1 MKKVQ
6 QGFTLIELMIV
17 VAIIGILASVAL
29 PAYQDYMTRSKWA
42 AALATTAGVKLAIGE
57 CLNDNSMD
65 LDVCDTVGTAGELA
79 PYGITAT
86 PTVDGATSTAV
97 ITNTAAIQIHGVAAL
112 GGCVLD
118 ITPRVDAASGTV
130 TWKPIWSAVDA
141 NGPATATTQ
150 CVKYIKGSS

>member
-57 CLNDNSMD
+57 CLNDNSM
-65 LDVCDTVGTAGELA
+65 LIASCSTTALLT
-79 PYGITAT
+79 PYGISGT
-86 PTVDGATSTAV
+86 PTVDGADSTAV
-97 ITNTAAIQIHGVAAL
+97 IAATAGIQIDGGAAL

-118 ITPRVDAASGTV
+118 IEPTVDAASGTI
-130 TWKPIWSAVDA
+130 TWEPRWTAFA
-141 NGPATATTQ
+141 APATSVDY
-150 CVKYIKGSS
+150 CVKYIKGSST